1 MSDIINL
8 KFERPKLWIAAGSV
22 GRGLKA
28 TALSISHQDDGGIEI
43 LAETK
48 GGLSSRLI
56 IDFTQEEAERLS
68 EVIASQYIEDIA
80 IIYRWLKEYATL
92 EEVTF
97 DTARECRKQMNFSR
111 AGCASFE
118 EYEASIQKY
127 CLSYIN
133 FYNL

>member
-1 MSDIINL
+1 MNDIINL
-8 KFERPKLWIAAGSV
+8 KFEHPKLWIVAGSV

-28 TALSISHQDDGGIEI
+28 TALSIRHQDDGEIEI

-68 EVIASQYIEDIA
+68 EVIASKYIEDIA

-97 DTARECRKQMNFSR
+97 DTARECRKQMNFSI